1 MQKWLAQNRSRLAAA
16 TGALVALAFGA
27 KLILGNGEAAQL
39 IFLVASLLGIL
50 PIAYEAVQALKV
62 HVVSIDLLVTIAML
76 CASAI
81 QEYEESA
88 AVAFLFLFGAYLEQ
102 RTLAKT
108 RSAKHGLT
116 EMVPETALR
125 KTDGGTLEETD
136 IDEVEEGDIVQ
147 VQTGGKVSVDGTV
160 LAGSGTV
167 DESSTTGEPVPAEK
181 VAGSPVF
188 AGTIL
193 ANGTPELVAER
204 TGEDTAFGRIA
215 ELVEE
220 AQDTKTPA
228 ERFIDRFSKH
238 YTPVVLAI
246 ALIVWVVTCNTEL
259 AVTILVLGC
268 PGALV
273 IGVPVSNVA
282 GIGNGAKHGI
292 LFKGS
297 NAVTRFSYVDMMLFD
312 KTLTYRKPKAVQE
325 LFLGDGSEEKEL
337 AEALLASGTLIS
349 RSPGRSAR

>member
-76 CASAI
+76 GAFAI

-88 AVAFLFLFGAYLEQ
+88 AVAFLFLFGVYLEQ

-108 RSAKHGLT
+108 RSAIHGLT
-116 EMVPETALR
+116 EMVSETVLR
-125 KTDGGTLEETD
+125 KTDGGTFEETD

-160 LAGSGTV
+160 LAGSGTM

-259 AVTILVLGC
+259 AVTILV
-268 PGALV
+268 